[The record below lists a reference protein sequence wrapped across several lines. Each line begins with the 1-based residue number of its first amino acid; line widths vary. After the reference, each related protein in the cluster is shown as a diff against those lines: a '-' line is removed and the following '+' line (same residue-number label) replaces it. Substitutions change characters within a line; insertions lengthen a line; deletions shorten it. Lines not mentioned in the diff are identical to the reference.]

1 MKKLIISISILFAS
15 AFINNLLSCTAICV
29 ATCESLF
36 LAKNFDWEI
45 DNGYLILNPRGE
57 KKVTFNKSSKK
68 KSWTTKYGSITFNQF
83 GKEFP
88 LGGMNETGLVVEEL
102 SALLPVVNDL
112 ETHIKINEFQWVQ
125 YQLDMCSS
133 VNDVIAHLDQF
144 SMSTLLFPLHYIIS
158 DKWGNVAIIELSDI
172 GFKFYTNEDLP
183 FKVLSN
189 NTYAESLKYIKNFQ
203 GFGGDMPIVNRKES
217 CERFVKAADM
227 LSKNDRQPNTD
238 EMFLMLD
245 TLKQSD
251 TRWSIVYDI
260 TNLKIY
266 FKFHSCVS
274 EKCIDL
280 SRIDFMGLTAT
291 KGSDLSE
298 CNSISENDLILLA
311 KEDNTK
317 LVEDVI
323 HTMSKELEVAD
334 NLKTLK
340 SMVLYGNQ
348 FLSE

>member
-1 MKKLIISISILFAS
+1 MKNLIISISLLFTS

-29 ATCESLF
+29 ATGESFF

-45 DNGYLILNPRGE
+45 DNGYLIVNSRRA
-57 KKVTFNKSSKK
+57 KKITFNNSSLK
-68 KSWTTKYGSITFNQF
+68 KSWVSKYGSITFNQF

-144 SMSTLLFPLHYIIS
+144 SISTLLFPLHYIIS
-158 DKWGNVAIIELSDI
+158 DKRGNVAIIELSDT

-291 KGSDLSE
+291 KGCDLSE
-298 CNSISENDLILLA
+298 CNLISENDLILLT

-323 HTMSKELEVAD
+323 HAMSKELEVAD
-334 NLKTLK
+334 KLKTLK